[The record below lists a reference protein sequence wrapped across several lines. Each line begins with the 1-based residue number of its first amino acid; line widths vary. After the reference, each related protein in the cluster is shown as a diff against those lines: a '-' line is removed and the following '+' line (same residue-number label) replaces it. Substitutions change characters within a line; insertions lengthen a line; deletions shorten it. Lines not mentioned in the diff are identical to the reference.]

1 MSVPGKIGG
10 NTMKVL
16 KLFSALA
23 LLVGLLGASVT
34 AQAQESTLD
43 KVLKRGKVIV
53 GVSSESPPFG
63 FIDKKGELVGFDIDM
78 AKLIANKMFGEDG
91 HIEFLKQG
99 FAARWANANSGKI
112 DFGIQITTIHSQR
125 PTKVAFTRSYVDSGI
140 VLVSKKG
147 SGVNKIA
154 DANKDGITVANL
166 TVPAQE
172 ERAKRLFPKAKL
184 VVFDST
190 AAQFNAVRSGRATAA
205 QLDEPIARWYVSQ
218 HDDVQVTE
226 DWITPPTNNAIFTKH
241 GDFTWWHVLDTYVGE
256 LRGGSM
262 YPQYAASYKKWFG
275 ERPPHVK
282 FWIEKQL
289 KVKEASG
296 N

>member
-1 MSVPGKIGG
+1 MKKLSYIG
-10 NTMKVL
+10 VL
-16 KLFSALA
+16 FASLILFAMASLVSAE
-23 LLVGLLGASVT
+23 
-34 AQAQESTLD
+34 ESTLD

-53 GVSSESPPFG
+53 GVSSEAPPFG
-63 FIDKKGELVGFDIDM
+63 FIDDNGELVGFDIDI
-78 AKLIANKMFGEDG
+78 AKLIANKIFGEDG

-112 DFGIQITTIHSQR
+112 DFGIQITTVHSQR

-147 SGVNKIA
+147 SGINKIA
-154 DANKDGITVANL
+154 DANKSNITVANL

-184 VVFDST
+184 TVFDST
-190 AAQFNAVRSGRATAA
+190 SAQFNAVRTGRANAA

-226 DWITPPTNNAIFTKH
+226 DWITPPTNNAVFTKL
-241 GDFTWWHVLDTYVGE
+241 GDFTWWLVLDTYVNE
-256 LRGGSM
+256 LRNGSL
-262 YPQYAASYKKWFG
+262 YPQYAEIYKKWFG
-275 ERPPHVK
+275 TRPPHTK
-282 FWIEKQL
+282 FWIEEQL
-289 KVKEASG
+289 KAKEG
-296 N
+296 K

>member
-1 MSVPGKIGG
+1 
-10 NTMKVL
+10 MKKLSYFGVL
-16 KLFSALA
+16 FVSLILFAMASLVSAE
-23 LLVGLLGASVT
+23 
-34 AQAQESTLD
+34 ESTLD

-53 GVSSESPPFG
+53 GVSSEAPPFG
-63 FIDKKGELVGFDIDM
+63 FIDDNGELVGFDIDI

-112 DFGIQITTIHSQR
+112 DFGIQITTVHSQR

-147 SGVNKIA
+147 SGINKIA
-154 DANKDGITVANL
+154 DANKSNITVANL

-184 VVFDST
+184 TVFDST
-190 AAQFNAVRSGRATAA
+190 SAQFNAVRTGRANAA

-226 DWITPPTNNAIFTKH
+226 DWITPPTNNAVFTKL
-241 GDFTWWHVLDTYVGE
+241 GDFTWWLVLDTYVNE
-256 LRGGSM
+256 MRNGSL
-262 YPQYAASYKKWFG
+262 YPQYAEIYKKWFG
-275 ERPPHVK
+275 TRPPHTK
-282 FWIEKQL
+282 FWIEEQL
-289 KVKEASG
+289 KAKEG
-296 N
+296 K

>member
-1 MSVPGKIGG
+1 MKKLSYIG
-10 NTMKVL
+10 VL
-16 KLFSALA
+16 FASLILFAMASLVSAE
-23 LLVGLLGASVT
+23 
-34 AQAQESTLD
+34 ESTLD

-53 GVSSESPPFG
+53 GVSSEAPPFG
-63 FIDKKGELVGFDIDM
+63 FIDDNGELVGFDIDI

-112 DFGIQITTIHSQR
+112 DFGIQITTVHSQR

-147 SGVNKIA
+147 SGINKIA
-154 DANKDGITVANL
+154 DANKSNITVANL

-184 VVFDST
+184 TVFDST
-190 AAQFNAVRSGRATAA
+190 SAQFNAVRTGRANAA

-226 DWITPPTNNAIFTKH
+226 DWITPPTNNAVFTKL
-241 GDFTWWHVLDTYVGE
+241 GDFTWWLVLDTYVNE
-256 LRGGSM
+256 LRNGSL
-262 YPQYAASYKKWFG
+262 YPQYAEIYKKWFG
-275 ERPPHVK
+275 ERPPHTK
-282 FWIEKQL
+282 FWIEEQL
-289 KVKEASG
+289 KAKEG
-296 N
+296 K

>member
-1 MSVPGKIGG
+1 MKKLSYIG
-10 NTMKVL
+10 V
-16 KLFSALA
+16 LFSSLILFAMSSLA
-23 LLVGLLGASVT
+23 SAE
-34 AQAQESTLD
+34 ESTLD
-43 KVLKRGKVIV
+43 TVLKRGKVIV
-53 GVSSESPPFG
+53 GVSSEAPPFG
-63 FIDKKGELVGFDIDM
+63 FIDDNGELVGFDIDI

-112 DFGIQITTIHSQR
+112 DFGIQITTVHSQR

-147 SGVNKIA
+147 SGINKIA
-154 DANKDGITVANL
+154 DANKSNITVANL

-184 VVFDST
+184 TVFDST
-190 AAQFNAVRSGRATAA
+190 SAQFNAVRTGRADAA

-226 DWITPPTNNAIFTKH
+226 DWITPPTNNAVFTKL
-241 GDFTWWHVLDTYVGE
+241 GDFTWWLVLDTYVNE
-256 LRGGSM
+256 LRNGSL
-262 YPQYAASYKKWFG
+262 YPQYAEIYKKWFG
-275 ERPPHVK
+275 ERPPHTK
-282 FWIEKQL
+282 FWIEEQL
-289 KVKEASG
+289 KAKEG
-296 N
+296 K